1 VKRTCEKTPC
11 GLLGGKFGKIIKN
24 RLGDKAIITVTWQ
37 SLTALRMT
45 PPGSLCRAPGNEK
58 AGAAAL
64 LAQSL
69 NVGGEHR

>member
-1 VKRTCEKTPC
+1 MWHA
-11 GLLGGKFGKIIKN
+11 GGTFDQIFKN

-45 PPGSLCRAPGNEK
+45 PPGSLRRAPGDEE

-64 LAQSL
+64 LAQGL